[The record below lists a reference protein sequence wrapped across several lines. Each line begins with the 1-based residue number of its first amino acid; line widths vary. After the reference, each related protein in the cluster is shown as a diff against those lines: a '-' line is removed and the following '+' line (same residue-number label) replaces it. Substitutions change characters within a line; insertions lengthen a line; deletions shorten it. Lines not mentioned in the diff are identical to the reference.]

1 MRFRLAASLAAGASA
16 ALALLAMGAPGALA
30 QEAIA
35 TATSTPPPSPP
46 VNTPPLRLSRKEA
59 FDDEGPPLV
68 GPCGAV
74 GEIKDGVPQKPDR
87 QPHGEVF
94 AGVGT
99 HGYREVGGVV
109 CVPVGDNGSVTLAID
124 AGRIHR

>member
-1 MRFRLAASLAAGASA
+1 MRRAIPLILASGLTV
-16 ALALLAMGAPGALA
+16 LAMIAAAPVRA
-30 QEAIA
+30 QEAIP
-35 TATSTPPPSPP
+35 TATNTPPPAPP
-46 VNTPPLRLSRKEA
+46 ATSAPLRINQKQG

-87 QPHGEVF
+87 NPHGEVF

-99 HGYREVGGVV
+99 HGYREAGGVV
-109 CVPVGDNGSVTLAID
+109 CMPIGDHAAVTVAID
-124 AGRIHR
+124 AGRLGR

>member
-1 MRFRLAASLAAGASA
+1 MWFRLTASLAAGASA
-16 ALALLAMGAPGALA
+16 VLALLAMSAPGARA

-46 VNTPPLRLSRKEA
+46 VNTPPLRLSRKET

-87 QPHGEVF
+87 KPHGEVF

-124 AGRIHR
+124 AGRIRR